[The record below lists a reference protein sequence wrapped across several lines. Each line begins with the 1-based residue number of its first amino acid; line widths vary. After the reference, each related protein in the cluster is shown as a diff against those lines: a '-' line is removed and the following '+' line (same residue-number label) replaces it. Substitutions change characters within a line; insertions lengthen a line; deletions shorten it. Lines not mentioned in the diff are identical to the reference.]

1 MQPRVGCY
9 WYPSYANRKLSTIEV
24 GTCTYM
30 DIAGLC
36 FFDVDD
42 NGRLGWETWD
52 KGANMSCA
60 AVFAATITDLRGAL
74 AKVPSLQPK
83 WVFSSGSGALKGV
96 FSNATLS
103 TQLVKDL
110 TNVSL
115 THGSEIVGGWAMD
128 YETHYSSP
136 APAAV
141 EGLTHFLRDLKAST
155 GMGINWWSAFLYS
168 FGNLADISAIQPYVD
183 FVEFG
188 SYFSILDCP
197 DTAHPCTNPHTFE
210 LEDARRLVSEFGY
223 SPEQILLGIG
233 LTAYS
238 YLNVPAA
245 ILPTCAL
252 QGSLLTTGPVCRN
265 SGAHE
270 SGGGHSDI
278 SGKNRTRWDG
288 IQADVLSGRAIKGRS
303 NLDRPTYGALDSY
316 WIFYPDTPRRTNNRN
331 ETLGEL
337 TFWND
342 LDDIDRLVAVA
353 KREGYG
359 GVYTWEAS
367 SDSSNWTV
375 HRRINKAL
383 EKPDH
388 FIVIQRWML
397 LATSAVAAVVLVA
410 GTKFL
415 CCFLESRKGVVSSE
429 TSYNK
434 F

>member
-1 MQPRVGCY
+1 MPTCVPCRVLARDYSPQDPWSEHIKAHAALSHSRFETRNGFLKPNASSARCSADPVMALHYSTCVVLFLLGLWLPAHHAAPALPAAQAHAAPMQPRVGCY

-115 THGSEIVGGWAMD
+115 THGPEIVGGWAMD
-128 YETHYSSP
+128 YETHYSTP

-141 EGLTHFLRDLKAST
+141 NGLTHFLRDLKAST
-155 GMGINWWSAFLYS
+155 GMGINWWSGFLYS
-168 FGNLADISAIQPYVD
+168 FGNLANISAIRPYVD
-183 FVEFG
+183 YVEFA

-197 DTAHPCTNPHTFE
+197 DAANPCTNPHTFE

-223 SPEQILLGIG
+223 SPHQILLGIG

-238 YLNVPAA
+238 YLNVSAA

-252 QGSLLTTGPVCRN
+252 QGSLLTSGPVCVN

-278 SGKNRTRWDG
+278 GGSNRTRWDG

-303 NLDRPTYGALDSY
+303 NLYV
-316 WIFYPDTPRRTNNRN
+316 
-331 ETLGEL
+331 E
-337 TFWND
+337 
-342 LDDIDRLVAVA
+342 
-353 KREGYG
+353 
-359 GVYTWEAS
+359 
-367 SDSSNWTV
+367 
-375 HRRINKAL
+375 
-383 EKPDH
+383 
-388 FIVIQRWML
+388 
-397 LATSAVAAVVLVA
+397 
-410 GTKFL
+410 
-415 CCFLESRKGVVSSE
+415 ESLYYSV
-429 TSYNK
+429 
-434 F
+434 